1 MMFKTLFVTGGA
13 GFIGSDFVAQAAQ
26 RGNKVIVLD
35 AMTYAGKA
43 ENLSWIQ
50 GDVTLVM
57 GSINNQ
63 HLVESLLEHH
73 RPDAIIHFAAESHV
87 DNSIHSPHVFM
98 ETNVMGTM
106 SLLQAA
112 RAHRDAGLAPDHF
125 RFLHVSTDE
134 VYGDLPLNVP
144 PADEDT
150 PYAPS
155 SPYAASKAASDHL
168 VRAWHRTYGLPIL
181 LTNCTNNY
189 GPRQLAEKLIP
200 LCITN
205 AITGKPLPI
214 YGNGTALRD
223 WIYVSDHN
231 TGVWAALNHG
241 AIGESYC
248 LSGENE
254 LNTVQVVDALCAA
267 LDQACPRAD
276 GVSYLAQKTFVPDRP
291 GHDYRY
297 ALSSAKAKRDL
308 GWQRRYSW
316 EEGLRETVGWFLNQR
331 HLSLEHA
338 A

>member
-13 GFIGSDFVAQAAQ
+13 GFIGSDFVAQAAH
-26 RGNKVIVLD
+26 RGSKVIVLD
-35 AMTYAGKA
+35 AMTYAGKK

-50 GDVTLVM
+50 GDVILM
-57 GSINNQ
+57 IGSINNQ
-63 HLVESLLEHH
+63 NLVETLLEQH
-73 RPDAIIHFAAESHV
+73 RPDAIVHFAAESHV

-106 SLLQAA
+106 NLLQAA
-112 RAHRDAGLAPDHF
+112 RNYRDKGLAPDHC

-134 VYGDLPLNVP
+134 VYGDLPLDAP

-189 GPRQLAEKLIP
+189 GPRQLPEKLIP

-205 AITGKPLPI
+205 ALAGRPLPI
-214 YGNGTALRD
+214 YGNGSALRD

-231 TGVWAALNHG
+231 TGVFAALTKG
-241 AIGESYC
+241 KIGESYC

-254 LNTVQVVDALCAA
+254 LSTVQVVDALCAV
-267 LDQACPRAD
+267 LDQAKPRVD
-276 GVSYLAQKTFVPDRP
+276 GLSYATQKTFVPDRL

-297 ALSSAKAKRDL
+297 ALSSAKVQRDL
-308 GWQRRYSW
+308 GWRRRYTW
-316 EEGLRETVGWFLNQR
+316 AEGLRDTVDWYLR
-331 HLSLEHA
+331 
-338 A
+338 

>member
-1 MMFKTLFVTGGA
+1 MFKTLFVTGGA

-26 RGNKVIVLD
+26 RGNTVIVLD
-35 AMTYAGKA
+35 AMTYAGKS

-63 HLVESLLEHH
+63 PLVESLLNQH

-106 SLLQAA
+106 NLLQAA
-112 RAHRDAGLAPDHF
+112 RAYRDKGLASDHF

-168 VRAWHRTYGLPIL
+168 VRAWHRTYNLPIL

-189 GPRQLAEKLIP
+189 GPRQLPEKLIP

-241 AIGESYC
+241 TIGESYC

-267 LDQACPRAD
+267 LDQAYPRSD
-276 GVSYLAQKTFVPDRP
+276 GVSYAAQKTFVPDRP

-297 ALSSAKAKRDL
+297 ALSSAKAQRDL
-308 GWQRRYSW
+308 RWQRRYSW
-316 EEGLRETVGWFLNQR
+316 EEGLRETVGWFLKQR
-331 HLSLEHA
+331 ELHKEYA

>member
-1 MMFKTLFVTGGA
+1 MTFKTLFVTGGA
-13 GFIGSDFVAQAAQ
+13 GFIGSDFVAQAAH
-26 RGNKVIVLD
+26 RGCKVIVLD
-35 AMTYAGKA
+35 ALTYAGKK
-43 ENLSWIQ
+43 ENLSWIH

-63 HLVESLLEHH
+63 RLVEDLLHQH
-73 RPDAIIHFAAESHV
+73 RPDAILHFAAESHV

-106 SLLQAA
+106 NLLQAA
-112 RAHRDAGLAPDHF
+112 RNYRDKALAPDHF

-189 GPRQLAEKLIP
+189 GPRQLPEKLIP

-205 AITGKPLPI
+205 ALAGKPLPI

-231 TGVWAALNHG
+231 TGVWAALTHG
-241 AIGESYC
+241 TIGESYC

-267 LDQACPRAD
+267 LDELKPRSD
-276 GVSYLAQKTFVPDRP
+276 GVSYAAQKTFVPDRP

-297 ALSSAKAKRDL
+297 ALSSAKAQRDL
-308 GWQRRYSW
+308 GWKRSYSW
-316 EEGLRETVGWFLNQR
+316 EEGLRDTVAWFLKQ
-331 HLSLEHA
+331 
-338 A
+338 